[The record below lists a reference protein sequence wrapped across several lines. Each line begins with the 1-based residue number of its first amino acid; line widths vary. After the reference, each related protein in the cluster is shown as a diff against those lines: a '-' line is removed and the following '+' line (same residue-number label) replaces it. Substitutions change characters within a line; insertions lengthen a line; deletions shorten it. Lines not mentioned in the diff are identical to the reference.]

1 MSESS
6 AGFCCLLPAQPRHQS
21 CSPAP
26 VWVSLSFCLH
36 ALPFKLGIVAR
47 PNWLSAACFCH
58 RYWSAISRSSCMQ
71 SLALKL
77 GVVAERDLAQC
88 CRDGYPRWVNHILW
102 ILMEVA
108 IAATDLAEIIGSAIA
123 LNLLFGLPLW
133 AGTLI
138 TLVDVLVLVFTGMH
152 SFRLLE
158 VVVVLL
164 CALIGACF
172 IYEMAVVKPDWA
184 EVGKGFIPR

>member
-1 MSESS
+1 
-6 AGFCCLLPAQPRHQS
+6 
-21 CSPAP
+21 
-26 VWVSLSFCLH
+26 
-36 ALPFKLGIVAR
+36 
-47 PNWLSAACFCH
+47 
-58 RYWSAISRSSCMQ
+58 
-71 SLALKL
+71 
-77 GVVAERDLAQC
+77 
-88 CRDGYPRWVNHILW
+88 
-102 ILMEVA
+102 MEVA

-152 SFRLLE
+152 CFRLLE
-158 VVVVLL
+158 VVVMLL

-172 IYEMAVVKPDWA
+172 IYEMAVVKPDWG

>member
-1 MSESS
+1 MCPCHTCRP
-6 AGFCCLLPAQPRHQS
+6 FCPLLNCLPA
-21 CSPAP
+21 
-26 VWVSLSFCLH
+26 CLPSE
-36 ALPFKLGIVAR
+36 LDIVAR
-47 PNWLSAACFCH
+47 PNWLSGACPYH
-58 RYWSAISRSSCMQ
+58 RYWSAISRSFCLQ

-77 GVVAERDLAQC
+77 GVVTERDLAQC
-88 CRDGYPRWVNHILW
+88 CRDGYPRWVNYILW